1 GLGKNL
7 AALDLPHQFR
17 LSATYTVPEQRGGF
31 FGKNKIVSYIVSGW
45 QTGWF
50 LQYQSAPMLTQP
62 PSPTTN
68 PVSQWLGYGPGP
80 AQQVPGQ
87 SLYSTAWTDNQG
99 VAHTTPIDLNCHCF
113 DPRTTIVL
121 N

>member
-1 GLGKNL
+1 SLNPVAALGKSWYDALQLVVTQRFYHGLTVSANYTYSKNLSLLSSPDPFNRGLGKNL

-68 PVSQWLGYGPGP
+68 PVS
-80 AQQVPGQ
+80 
-87 SLYSTAWTDNQG
+87 
-99 VAHTTPIDLNCHCF
+99 
-113 DPRTTIVL
+113 
-121 N
+121 